1 MRRRDLFVLLA
12 TSRAFAQSPPRYH
25 LIRAS
30 AGRWCYVTPDRRPFF
45 PLFGFNA
52 TLEDLGL
59 LDARAWPRVIPAPPA
74 PLPPLGLAYRL
85 PPNPRDALTQ
95 LRALPAD
102 HEWKSRWVDF
112 LKERYEYS
120 IARVNEAYALDSTSF
135 SDLLIDTY
143 RSLDPTRPSVRRDD
157 LDFYSSALD
166 QLGPVICLPDP
177 RPARPSLW
185 LDRFHPQPPTEIVA
199 MRAPDSRDEAAAWL
213 LSREKEMADWTS
225 APALR

>member
-74 PLPPLGLAYRL
+74 PHPPRRHANPHPTKPPEAP
-85 PPNPRDALTQ
+85 PPNP
-95 LRALPAD
+95 
-102 HEWKSRWVDF
+102 
-112 LKERYEYS
+112 
-120 IARVNEAYALDSTSF
+120 
-135 SDLLIDTY
+135 
-143 RSLDPTRPSVRRDD
+143 
-157 LDFYSSALD
+157 
-166 QLGPVICLPDP
+166 
-177 RPARPSLW
+177 
-185 LDRFHPQPPTEIVA
+185 
-199 MRAPDSRDEAAAWL
+199 
-213 LSREKEMADWTS
+213 
-225 APALR
+225 